1 MTTSIE
7 AISRQQVTD
16 LISNLDEGRLSEHE
30 IEVFNQYAFISTM
43 LWAASVNGRLIC
55 LWGLVPPTLL
65 SDQAYLWLHTT
76 EAAKE
81 HEFILVRRGQ
91 IELAK
96 MLKEYP
102 RIIGHCILGAEQ
114 SIRWLKWL
122 GAKFGEP
129 EGRLIP
135 FVIKAKEAAS
145 G

>member
-1 MTTSIE
+1 MTTVME
-7 AISRQQVTD
+7 QVTKSELTE
-16 LISNLDEGRLSEHE
+16 LISCDFATKLSKDERKG
-30 IEVFNQYAFISTM
+30 FNNCLNRTTVI
-43 LWAASVNGRLIC
+43 WALRVDGNFVCA
-55 LWGLVPPTLL
+55 WGLVPPTLL

-96 MLKEYP
+96 MLREYP
-102 RIIGHCILGAEQ
+102 RIIGHCIVGAEQ

-129 EGRLIP
+129 DGRLIP